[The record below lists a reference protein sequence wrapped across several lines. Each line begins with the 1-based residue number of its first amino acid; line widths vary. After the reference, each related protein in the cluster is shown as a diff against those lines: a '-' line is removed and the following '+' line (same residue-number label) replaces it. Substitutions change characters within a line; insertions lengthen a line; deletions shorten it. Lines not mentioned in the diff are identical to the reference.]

1 MSQMDLSTGSEQRK
15 MEKNQYEKYS
25 QTFYYESRNYEST
38 FLKANFA
45 GVTFPT
51 RNFRVHDPCLKF
63 HVFEYVKAGRVC
75 IEANGKEYIAGPGD
89 IYVLKKGLNVEYYT
103 PKNEMVEKI
112 WFNMRGRLL
121 DKLFEAYELTDEVL
135 VAHCDAEN
143 EINKIHSALQ
153 SSGSSAAVT
162 CKLALSVHEIIMKIS
177 LAGQQLDLSFNPAS
191 SMAERLKDFL
201 DARIYFKTSLGFIAD
216 FQKATDK
223 YIIRVFKEKYGIT
236 PYAYLIQK
244 RMEAAQ
250 ELLRFTELSVKDIA
264 AKLAFSDGN
273 YFSRAFKKH
282 TGVSPVEY
290 RRQNSRAAR

>member
-1 MSQMDLSTGSEQRK
+1 M
-15 MEKNQYEKYS
+15 
-25 QTFYYESRNYEST
+25 
-38 FLKANFA
+38 
-45 GVTFPT
+45 
-51 RNFRVHDPCLKF
+51 
-63 HVFEYVKAGRVC
+63 
-75 IEANGKEYIAGPGD
+75 
-89 IYVLKKGLNVEYYT
+89 
-103 PKNEMVEKI
+103 
-112 WFNMRGRLL
+112 
-121 DKLFEAYELTDEVL
+121 

-153 SSGSSAAVT
+153 SSISSAAVT